1 MPHSFQHITILGPGL
16 LGGSIALAARR
27 VGLSAILWGRNPE
40 RVAAA
45 MSKGLKATT
54 DLAEAVKG
62 ADMVILAVPV
72 GVMDELAGKVCELQ
86 GPDVFLTDVGSVKG
100 LPHQMAEGRG
110 LRFVGSHPM
119 AGSEQTGVEAAREDL
134 FDGAACVVTND
145 AGLADEEVDA
155 LAKFWEALGCENVKR
170 MSAAEHDEAVA
181 RISHFPHAM
190 SSLTA
195 DVSLKDQGRAELA
208 GGGFR
213 DTTRVAS
220 GDPAMWAEIMMEN
233 KEALSVSLEEVREQ
247 IGKMLDQLAN
257 SDKEGLQ
264 AYLAE
269 VKKRNDEARKVMKES
284 IQVSPQKTISGELAV
299 PGDKSISH
307 RAAILAGLSDGSC
320 RVENFLSSEDC
331 VNTLRA
337 MMQLGV
343 KAEVLKGTD
352 DQPVDLLIHGCGGEL
367 QAPSRELDCGNSGT
381 GMRLLAGVL
390 AAQKFDS
397 VLTGDESLSGRP
409 MGRVMI
415 PLGEMG
421 AKIDARGEKKG
432 CAPLHIS
439 GGSLKSIDYDMPV
452 ASAQVKSAVLLA
464 GLFAPD
470 TTVVNQPAT
479 TRDHSERL
487 LNFFGVEV
495 VTEGNRISLQGGQK
509 VKACDL
515 VVPGDVSSAA
525 FWMVAAAVTPGSK
538 LTLTNVGLNPTRTAI
553 ITVLKRM
560 GAQITDEVLNED
572 GGEPRG
578 DIEIVGGQLT
588 GTEILP
594 EEVPNLI
601 DEVPILS
608 VAGALS
614 DGTMTIREAH
624 ELRVKETD
632 RIDTVV
638 KNLRAMGGE
647 IEEFE
652 DGMVIPGGQKLHG
665 AQLDS
670 YGDHRIAMA
679 FAIAGLLAESGDT
692 TIANTACVNTSYPT
706 FSEHLAQVSS

>member
-1 MPHSFQHITILGPGL
+1 
-16 LGGSIALAARR
+16 
-27 VGLSAILWGRNPE
+27 
-40 RVAAA
+40 
-45 MSKGLKATT
+45 MSNT
-54 DLAEAVKG
+54 
-62 ADMVILAVPV
+62 
-72 GVMDELAGKVCELQ
+72 
-86 GPDVFLTDVGSVKG
+86 
-100 LPHQMAEGRG
+100 
-110 LRFVGSHPM
+110 
-119 AGSEQTGVEAAREDL
+119 
-134 FDGAACVVTND
+134 
-145 AGLADEEVDA
+145 
-155 LAKFWEALGCENVKR
+155 
-170 MSAAEHDEAVA
+170 
-181 RISHFPHAM
+181 
-190 SSLTA
+190 
-195 DVSLKDQGRAELA
+195 
-208 GGGFR
+208 
-213 DTTRVAS
+213 
-220 GDPAMWAEIMMEN
+220 
-233 KEALSVSLEEVREQ
+233 
-247 IGKMLDQLAN
+247 
-257 SDKEGLQ
+257 
-264 AYLAE
+264 
-269 VKKRNDEARKVMKES
+269 

-337 MMQLGV
+337 MVQLGV
-343 KAEVLKGTD
+343 RYEVLKGTEE
-352 DQPVDLLIHGCGGEL
+352 QPEDLLIHGCGNEL
-367 QAPSRELDCGNSGT
+367 KAPDQELDCGNSGT

-390 AAQKFDS
+390 ASQKFDS
-397 VLTGDESLSGRP
+397 VLVGDESLSGRP

-421 AKIDARGEKKG
+421 AQIDARGEKEG

-439 GGSLKSIDYDMPV
+439 GGSLKAIEYDMPV

-464 GLFAPD
+464 GLFASD
-470 TTVVNQPAT
+470 TTVVYQPAT

-487 LNFFGVEV
+487 LNYFGVEV
-495 VTEGNRISLQGGQK
+495 VTEGNRISIEGGQK
-509 VKACDL
+509 VTARDL

-525 FWMVAAAVTPGSK
+525 FWIVAAAVTPGSK

-560 GAQITDEVLNED
+560 GARITDTIEHED

-578 DIEIVGGQLT
+578 LIEIEGGTLT

-601 DEVPILS
+601 DEVPILA

-614 DGTMTIREAH
+614 EGTMTIRNAH

-647 IEEFE
+647 VEEFD
-652 DGMVIPGGQKLHG
+652 DGMVIPGGQKLQG

-679 FAIAGLLAESGDT
+679 FAIAGLLAESGET
-692 TIANTACVNTSYPT
+692 TIVNTACVNTSYPT
-706 FSEHLAQVSS
+706 FSQHLAKISS

>member
-1 MPHSFQHITILGPGL
+1 
-16 LGGSIALAARR
+16 
-27 VGLSAILWGRNPE
+27 
-40 RVAAA
+40 
-45 MSKGLKATT
+45 MSNT
-54 DLAEAVKG
+54 
-62 ADMVILAVPV
+62 
-72 GVMDELAGKVCELQ
+72 
-86 GPDVFLTDVGSVKG
+86 
-100 LPHQMAEGRG
+100 
-110 LRFVGSHPM
+110 
-119 AGSEQTGVEAAREDL
+119 
-134 FDGAACVVTND
+134 
-145 AGLADEEVDA
+145 
-155 LAKFWEALGCENVKR
+155 
-170 MSAAEHDEAVA
+170 
-181 RISHFPHAM
+181 
-190 SSLTA
+190 
-195 DVSLKDQGRAELA
+195 
-208 GGGFR
+208 
-213 DTTRVAS
+213 
-220 GDPAMWAEIMMEN
+220 
-233 KEALSVSLEEVREQ
+233 
-247 IGKMLDQLAN
+247 
-257 SDKEGLQ
+257 
-264 AYLAE
+264 
-269 VKKRNDEARKVMKES
+269 

-337 MMQLGV
+337 MVQLGV
-343 KAEVLKGTD
+343 RYEVLKGTEE
-352 DQPVDLLIHGCGGEL
+352 QPEDLLIHGCGNEL
-367 QAPSRELDCGNSGT
+367 KAPDQELDCGNSGT

-390 AAQKFDS
+390 ASQKFDS
-397 VLTGDESLSGRP
+397 VLVGDESLSGRP

-421 AKIDARGEKKG
+421 AQIDARGEKEG

-439 GGSLKSIDYDMPV
+439 GGSLKVIKYDMPV

-470 TTVVNQPAT
+470 TTVVYQPAT

-487 LNFFGVEV
+487 LNYFGVEV
-495 VTEGNRISLQGGQK
+495 VTEGNRISIEGGQK
-509 VKACDL
+509 VTARDL

-525 FWMVAAAVTPGSK
+525 FWIVAAAVTPGSK

-560 GAQITDEVLNED
+560 GARITDTIEHED

-578 DIEIVGGQLT
+578 VIEIEGGTLT

-601 DEVPILS
+601 DEVPILA
-608 VAGALS
+608 VAGILS
-614 DGTMTIREAH
+614 EGTMTIRNAH

-638 KNLRAMGGE
+638 KNLRAMGGQ
-647 IEEFE
+647 IEEFD
-652 DGMVIPGGQKLHG
+652 DGMVIPGGQKLQG

-679 FAIAGLLAESGDT
+679 FAIAGLLAESGET
-692 TIANTACVNTSYPT
+692 TIVNTACVNTSYPT
-706 FSEHLAQVSS
+706 FSQHLTKIST

>member
-1 MPHSFQHITILGPGL
+1 
-16 LGGSIALAARR
+16 
-27 VGLSAILWGRNPE
+27 
-40 RVAAA
+40 
-45 MSKGLKATT
+45 MSNT
-54 DLAEAVKG
+54 
-62 ADMVILAVPV
+62 
-72 GVMDELAGKVCELQ
+72 
-86 GPDVFLTDVGSVKG
+86 
-100 LPHQMAEGRG
+100 
-110 LRFVGSHPM
+110 
-119 AGSEQTGVEAAREDL
+119 
-134 FDGAACVVTND
+134 
-145 AGLADEEVDA
+145 
-155 LAKFWEALGCENVKR
+155 
-170 MSAAEHDEAVA
+170 
-181 RISHFPHAM
+181 
-190 SSLTA
+190 
-195 DVSLKDQGRAELA
+195 
-208 GGGFR
+208 
-213 DTTRVAS
+213 
-220 GDPAMWAEIMMEN
+220 
-233 KEALSVSLEEVREQ
+233 
-247 IGKMLDQLAN
+247 
-257 SDKEGLQ
+257 
-264 AYLAE
+264 
-269 VKKRNDEARKVMKES
+269 

-337 MMQLGV
+337 MVQLGV
-343 KAEVLKGTD
+343 RYEVLKGTEE
-352 DQPVDLLIHGCGGEL
+352 QPEDLLIHGCGNEL
-367 QAPSRELDCGNSGT
+367 KAPGQELDCGNSGT

-390 AAQKFDS
+390 ASQKFDS
-397 VLTGDESLSGRP
+397 VLVGDESLSGRP

-421 AKIDARGEKKG
+421 AQIDARGEKEG

-439 GGSLKSIDYDMPV
+439 GGSLKAIEYDMPV

-470 TTVVNQPAT
+470 TTVVYQPAT

-487 LNFFGVEV
+487 LNYFGVEV
-495 VTEGNRISLQGGQK
+495 VTEGNRISIEGGQK
-509 VKACDL
+509 VTARDL

-525 FWMVAAAVTPGSK
+525 FWIVAAAVTPGSK

-560 GAQITDEVLNED
+560 GARITDTIEHED

-578 DIEIVGGQLT
+578 VIEIEGGTLT

-601 DEVPILS
+601 DEVPILA

-614 DGTMTIREAH
+614 EGTMTIRNAH

-638 KNLRAMGGE
+638 KNLRAMGGQ
-647 IEEFE
+647 IEEFD
-652 DGMVIPGGQKLHG
+652 DGMVIPGGQKLQG

-679 FAIAGLLAESGDT
+679 FAIAGLLAESGET
-692 TIANTACVNTSYPT
+692 TIVNTACVNTSYPT
-706 FSEHLAQVSS
+706 FSQHLAKISS

>member
-1 MPHSFQHITILGPGL
+1 
-16 LGGSIALAARR
+16 
-27 VGLSAILWGRNPE
+27 
-40 RVAAA
+40 
-45 MSKGLKATT
+45 MSNT
-54 DLAEAVKG
+54 
-62 ADMVILAVPV
+62 
-72 GVMDELAGKVCELQ
+72 
-86 GPDVFLTDVGSVKG
+86 
-100 LPHQMAEGRG
+100 
-110 LRFVGSHPM
+110 
-119 AGSEQTGVEAAREDL
+119 
-134 FDGAACVVTND
+134 
-145 AGLADEEVDA
+145 
-155 LAKFWEALGCENVKR
+155 
-170 MSAAEHDEAVA
+170 
-181 RISHFPHAM
+181 
-190 SSLTA
+190 
-195 DVSLKDQGRAELA
+195 
-208 GGGFR
+208 
-213 DTTRVAS
+213 
-220 GDPAMWAEIMMEN
+220 
-233 KEALSVSLEEVREQ
+233 
-247 IGKMLDQLAN
+247 
-257 SDKEGLQ
+257 
-264 AYLAE
+264 
-269 VKKRNDEARKVMKES
+269 

-337 MMQLGV
+337 MVQLGV
-343 KAEVLKGTD
+343 RYEVLKGTEE
-352 DQPVDLLIHGCGGEL
+352 QPEDLLIHGCGNEL
-367 QAPSRELDCGNSGT
+367 KAPDQELDCGNSGT

-390 AAQKFDS
+390 ASQNFDS
-397 VLTGDESLSGRP
+397 VLVGDESLSGRP

-421 AKIDARGEKKG
+421 AQIDARGEKEG

-439 GGSLKSIDYDMPV
+439 GGSLKAIEYDMPV

-470 TTVVNQPAT
+470 TTVVCQPAT

-487 LNFFGVEV
+487 LNYFGVEV
-495 VTEGNRISLQGGQK
+495 VTEGNRISIEGGQK
-509 VKACDL
+509 VTARDL

-525 FWMVAAAVTPGSK
+525 FWIVAAAVTPGSK
-538 LTLTNVGLNPTRTAI
+538 LTLTNVGLNPTRIAI

-560 GAQITDEVLNED
+560 GARITDTIEYED

-578 DIEIVGGQLT
+578 LIEIEGGTLT

-601 DEVPILS
+601 DEVPILA

-614 DGTMTIREAH
+614 EGTMTIRNAH

-647 IEEFE
+647 VEEFD
-652 DGMVIPGGQKLHG
+652 DGMVIPGGQKLQG

-679 FAIAGLLAESGDT
+679 FAIAGLLAESGET
-692 TIANTACVNTSYPT
+692 TIVNTACVNTSYPS
-706 FSEHLAQVSS
+706 FSQHLTKISS

>member
-1 MPHSFQHITILGPGL
+1 M
-16 LGGSIALAARR
+16 
-27 VGLSAILWGRNPE
+27 RN
-40 RVAAA
+40 
-45 MSKGLKATT
+45 T
-54 DLAEAVKG
+54 
-62 ADMVILAVPV
+62 
-72 GVMDELAGKVCELQ
+72 
-86 GPDVFLTDVGSVKG
+86 
-100 LPHQMAEGRG
+100 
-110 LRFVGSHPM
+110 
-119 AGSEQTGVEAAREDL
+119 
-134 FDGAACVVTND
+134 
-145 AGLADEEVDA
+145 
-155 LAKFWEALGCENVKR
+155 
-170 MSAAEHDEAVA
+170 
-181 RISHFPHAM
+181 
-190 SSLTA
+190 
-195 DVSLKDQGRAELA
+195 
-208 GGGFR
+208 
-213 DTTRVAS
+213 
-220 GDPAMWAEIMMEN
+220 
-233 KEALSVSLEEVREQ
+233 
-247 IGKMLDQLAN
+247 
-257 SDKEGLQ
+257 
-264 AYLAE
+264 
-269 VKKRNDEARKVMKES
+269 

-337 MMQLGV
+337 MVQLGV
-343 KAEVLKGTD
+343 RYEVLKGTEE
-352 DQPVDLLIHGCGGEL
+352 QPEDLLIHGCGNEL
-367 QAPSRELDCGNSGT
+367 KAPDQELDCGNSGT

-390 AAQKFDS
+390 ASQNFDS
-397 VLTGDESLSGRP
+397 VLVGDESLSGRP

-421 AKIDARGEKKG
+421 AQIDARGEKEG

-439 GGSLKSIDYDMPV
+439 GGSLKVIKYDMPV

-470 TTVVNQPAT
+470 TTAVYQPAT

-487 LNFFGVEV
+487 LNYFGVEV
-495 VTEGNRISLQGGQK
+495 VTEANRISIEGGQK
-509 VKACDL
+509 VTARDL

-525 FWMVAAAVTPGSK
+525 FWIVAAAVTPGSK
-538 LTLTNVGLNPTRTAI
+538 FTLTNVGLNPTRTAI

-560 GAQITDEVLNED
+560 GARITDTIEHQD

-578 DIEIVGGQLT
+578 VIEIEGGTLT

-601 DEVPILS
+601 DEVPILA
-608 VAGALS
+608 VAGILS
-614 DGTMTIREAH
+614 EGTMTIRNAQ

-647 IEEFE
+647 IEEFD
-652 DGMVIPGGQKLHG
+652 DGMVIPGGQKLQG

-679 FAIAGLLAESGDT
+679 FAIAGLLAESGET
-692 TIANTACVNTSYPT
+692 TIVNTACVNTSYPT
-706 FSEHLAQVSS
+706 FSQHLTKIST

>member
-1 MPHSFQHITILGPGL
+1 
-16 LGGSIALAARR
+16 
-27 VGLSAILWGRNPE
+27 
-40 RVAAA
+40 
-45 MSKGLKATT
+45 MSNT
-54 DLAEAVKG
+54 
-62 ADMVILAVPV
+62 
-72 GVMDELAGKVCELQ
+72 
-86 GPDVFLTDVGSVKG
+86 
-100 LPHQMAEGRG
+100 
-110 LRFVGSHPM
+110 
-119 AGSEQTGVEAAREDL
+119 
-134 FDGAACVVTND
+134 
-145 AGLADEEVDA
+145 
-155 LAKFWEALGCENVKR
+155 
-170 MSAAEHDEAVA
+170 
-181 RISHFPHAM
+181 
-190 SSLTA
+190 
-195 DVSLKDQGRAELA
+195 
-208 GGGFR
+208 
-213 DTTRVAS
+213 
-220 GDPAMWAEIMMEN
+220 
-233 KEALSVSLEEVREQ
+233 
-247 IGKMLDQLAN
+247 
-257 SDKEGLQ
+257 
-264 AYLAE
+264 
-269 VKKRNDEARKVMKES
+269 

-337 MMQLGV
+337 MVQLGV
-343 KAEVLKGTD
+343 RYEVLKGTEE
-352 DQPVDLLIHGCGGEL
+352 QPEDLLIHGCGNEL
-367 QAPSRELDCGNSGT
+367 KAPDQELDCGNSGT

-390 AAQKFDS
+390 ASQKFDS
-397 VLTGDESLSGRP
+397 VLVGDESLSGRP

-421 AKIDARGEKKG
+421 AQIDARGEKEG
-432 CAPLHIS
+432 CAPLHIR
-439 GGSLKSIDYDMPV
+439 GGSLKAIEYDMPV

-470 TTVVNQPAT
+470 TTVVYQPAT

-487 LNFFGVEV
+487 LNYFGVEV
-495 VTEGNRISLQGGQK
+495 VTEGNRISIEGGQK
-509 VKACDL
+509 VTARDL

-525 FWMVAAAVTPGSK
+525 FWIVAAAVTPGSK

-560 GAQITDEVLNED
+560 GARITDTIEHED

-578 DIEIVGGQLT
+578 LIEIEGGTLT

-594 EEVPNLI
+594 EEIPNLI
-601 DEVPILS
+601 DEVPILA

-614 DGTMTIREAH
+614 EGTMTIRNAH

-647 IEEFE
+647 VEEFD
-652 DGMVIPGGQKLHG
+652 DGMVIPGGQKLQG

-679 FAIAGLLAESGDT
+679 FAIAGLLAESGET
-692 TIANTACVNTSYPT
+692 TIVNTACVNTSYPT
-706 FSEHLAQVSS
+706 FSQHLTKISS

>member
-1 MPHSFQHITILGPGL
+1 
-16 LGGSIALAARR
+16 
-27 VGLSAILWGRNPE
+27 
-40 RVAAA
+40 
-45 MSKGLKATT
+45 MSNT
-54 DLAEAVKG
+54 
-62 ADMVILAVPV
+62 
-72 GVMDELAGKVCELQ
+72 
-86 GPDVFLTDVGSVKG
+86 
-100 LPHQMAEGRG
+100 
-110 LRFVGSHPM
+110 
-119 AGSEQTGVEAAREDL
+119 
-134 FDGAACVVTND
+134 
-145 AGLADEEVDA
+145 
-155 LAKFWEALGCENVKR
+155 
-170 MSAAEHDEAVA
+170 
-181 RISHFPHAM
+181 
-190 SSLTA
+190 
-195 DVSLKDQGRAELA
+195 
-208 GGGFR
+208 
-213 DTTRVAS
+213 
-220 GDPAMWAEIMMEN
+220 
-233 KEALSVSLEEVREQ
+233 
-247 IGKMLDQLAN
+247 
-257 SDKEGLQ
+257 
-264 AYLAE
+264 
-269 VKKRNDEARKVMKES
+269 

-337 MMQLGV
+337 MVQLGV
-343 KAEVLKGTD
+343 RYEVLKGTEE
-352 DQPVDLLIHGCGGEL
+352 QPEDLLIHGCGNEL
-367 QAPSRELDCGNSGT
+367 KAPDEELDCGNSGT

-390 AAQKFDS
+390 ASQKFDS
-397 VLTGDESLSGRP
+397 VLVGDESLSGRP

-421 AKIDARGEKKG
+421 AQIDARGEKEG

-439 GGSLKSIDYDMPV
+439 GGSLKPIEYDMPV

-470 TTVVNQPAT
+470 TTVVYQPAT

-487 LNFFGVEV
+487 LNYFGVEV
-495 VTEGNRISLQGGQK
+495 VTEGNRISIEGGQK
-509 VKACDL
+509 VIARDL

-525 FWMVAAAVTPGSK
+525 FWIVAAAVTPGSK
-538 LTLTNVGLNPTRTAI
+538 FTLTNVGLNPTRTAI

-560 GAQITDEVLNED
+560 GARITDTIEHED

-578 DIEIVGGQLT
+578 VIEIEGGTLT
-588 GTEILP
+588 GTVILP

-601 DEVPILS
+601 DEVPILA

-614 DGTMTIREAH
+614 EGTMTIRNAH

-647 IEEFE
+647 IEEFD
-652 DGMVIPGGQKLHG
+652 DGMVIPGGQKLQG

-679 FAIAGLLAESGDT
+679 FAIAGLLAESGET
-692 TIANTACVNTSYPT
+692 TIVNTACVNTSYPT
-706 FSEHLAQVSS
+706 FSQHLAKISS

>member
-1 MPHSFQHITILGPGL
+1 
-16 LGGSIALAARR
+16 
-27 VGLSAILWGRNPE
+27 
-40 RVAAA
+40 
-45 MSKGLKATT
+45 MSNT
-54 DLAEAVKG
+54 
-62 ADMVILAVPV
+62 
-72 GVMDELAGKVCELQ
+72 
-86 GPDVFLTDVGSVKG
+86 
-100 LPHQMAEGRG
+100 
-110 LRFVGSHPM
+110 
-119 AGSEQTGVEAAREDL
+119 
-134 FDGAACVVTND
+134 
-145 AGLADEEVDA
+145 
-155 LAKFWEALGCENVKR
+155 
-170 MSAAEHDEAVA
+170 
-181 RISHFPHAM
+181 
-190 SSLTA
+190 
-195 DVSLKDQGRAELA
+195 
-208 GGGFR
+208 
-213 DTTRVAS
+213 
-220 GDPAMWAEIMMEN
+220 
-233 KEALSVSLEEVREQ
+233 
-247 IGKMLDQLAN
+247 
-257 SDKEGLQ
+257 
-264 AYLAE
+264 
-269 VKKRNDEARKVMKES
+269 

-337 MMQLGV
+337 MVQLGV
-343 KAEVLKGTD
+343 RYEVLKGTEEE
-352 DQPVDLLIHGCGGEL
+352 PEDLLIHGCGNEL
-367 QAPSRELDCGNSGT
+367 KAPDQELDCGNSGT

-390 AAQKFDS
+390 ASQKFDS
-397 VLTGDESLSGRP
+397 VLVGDESLSGRP

-421 AKIDARGEKKG
+421 AQIDARGEKEG

-439 GGSLKSIDYDMPV
+439 GGSLKAIEYDMPV

-470 TTVVNQPAT
+470 TTVVCQPAT

-487 LNFFGVEV
+487 LNYFGVEV
-495 VTEGNRISLQGGQK
+495 VTEGNRISIEGGQK
-509 VKACDL
+509 VTARDL

-525 FWMVAAAVTPGSK
+525 FWIVAAAVTPGSK

-560 GAQITDEVLNED
+560 GARITDTIEHED

-578 DIEIVGGQLT
+578 LIEIEGGTLT
-588 GTEILP
+588 GTGILP

-601 DEVPILS
+601 DEVPILA

-614 DGTMTIREAH
+614 EGTMTIRNAH

-647 IEEFE
+647 VEEFD
-652 DGMVIPGGQKLHG
+652 DGMVIPGGQKLQG

-679 FAIAGLLAESGDT
+679 FAIAGLLAES
-692 TIANTACVNTSYPT
+692 
-706 FSEHLAQVSS
+706 

>member
-1 MPHSFQHITILGPGL
+1 
-16 LGGSIALAARR
+16 
-27 VGLSAILWGRNPE
+27 
-40 RVAAA
+40 
-45 MSKGLKATT
+45 MSNT
-54 DLAEAVKG
+54 
-62 ADMVILAVPV
+62 
-72 GVMDELAGKVCELQ
+72 
-86 GPDVFLTDVGSVKG
+86 
-100 LPHQMAEGRG
+100 
-110 LRFVGSHPM
+110 
-119 AGSEQTGVEAAREDL
+119 
-134 FDGAACVVTND
+134 
-145 AGLADEEVDA
+145 
-155 LAKFWEALGCENVKR
+155 
-170 MSAAEHDEAVA
+170 
-181 RISHFPHAM
+181 
-190 SSLTA
+190 
-195 DVSLKDQGRAELA
+195 
-208 GGGFR
+208 
-213 DTTRVAS
+213 
-220 GDPAMWAEIMMEN
+220 
-233 KEALSVSLEEVREQ
+233 
-247 IGKMLDQLAN
+247 
-257 SDKEGLQ
+257 
-264 AYLAE
+264 
-269 VKKRNDEARKVMKES
+269 

-337 MMQLGV
+337 MVQLGV
-343 KAEVLKGTD
+343 RYEVLKGTEEE
-352 DQPVDLLIHGCGGEL
+352 PEDLLIHGCGNEL
-367 QAPSRELDCGNSGT
+367 KAPDQELDCGNSGT

-390 AAQKFDS
+390 ASQKFDS
-397 VLTGDESLSGRP
+397 VLVGDESLSGRP

-421 AKIDARGEKKG
+421 AQIDARGEKEG

-439 GGSLKSIDYDMPV
+439 GGSLKAIEYDMPV

-470 TTVVNQPAT
+470 TTVVCQPAT

-487 LNFFGVEV
+487 LNYFGVEV
-495 VTEGNRISLQGGQK
+495 VTEGNRISIEGGQK
-509 VKACDL
+509 VTARDL

-525 FWMVAAAVTPGSK
+525 FWIVAAAVTPGSK

-560 GAQITDEVLNED
+560 GARITDTIEHED

-578 DIEIVGGQLT
+578 LIEIEGGTLT
-588 GTEILP
+588 GTGILP

-601 DEVPILS
+601 DEVPILA

-614 DGTMTIREAH
+614 EGTMTIRNAH

-647 IEEFE
+647 VEEFD
-652 DGMVIPGGQKLHG
+652 DGMVIPGGQKLQG

-679 FAIAGLLAESGDT
+679 FAIAGLLAESGET
-692 TIANTACVNTSYPT
+692 TIVNTACVNTSYPS
-706 FSEHLAQVSS
+706 FSQHLTKISS

>member
-1 MPHSFQHITILGPGL
+1 
-16 LGGSIALAARR
+16 
-27 VGLSAILWGRNPE
+27 
-40 RVAAA
+40 
-45 MSKGLKATT
+45 MSNT
-54 DLAEAVKG
+54 
-62 ADMVILAVPV
+62 
-72 GVMDELAGKVCELQ
+72 
-86 GPDVFLTDVGSVKG
+86 
-100 LPHQMAEGRG
+100 
-110 LRFVGSHPM
+110 
-119 AGSEQTGVEAAREDL
+119 
-134 FDGAACVVTND
+134 
-145 AGLADEEVDA
+145 
-155 LAKFWEALGCENVKR
+155 
-170 MSAAEHDEAVA
+170 
-181 RISHFPHAM
+181 
-190 SSLTA
+190 
-195 DVSLKDQGRAELA
+195 
-208 GGGFR
+208 
-213 DTTRVAS
+213 
-220 GDPAMWAEIMMEN
+220 
-233 KEALSVSLEEVREQ
+233 
-247 IGKMLDQLAN
+247 
-257 SDKEGLQ
+257 
-264 AYLAE
+264 
-269 VKKRNDEARKVMKES
+269 

-307 RAAILAGLSDGSC
+307 RAAILAGLSNGSC
-320 RVENFLSSEDC
+320 RVENFLPSEDC

-337 MMQLGV
+337 MGQLGV
-343 KAEVLKGTD
+343 QFEILKGTEE
-352 DQPVDLLIHGCGGEL
+352 QAEDLLIHGCGNEL
-367 QAPSRELDCGNSGT
+367 KAPAQELDCGNSGT

-397 VLTGDESLSGRP
+397 VLVGDESLSGRP

-421 AKIDARGEKKG
+421 AKIDARGDKDG

-439 GGSLKSIDYDMPV
+439 GGALKAIEYDMPV

-470 TTVVNQPAT
+470 ATVVHQPAT

-487 LNFFGVEV
+487 LNYFGVEV
-495 VTEGNRISLQGGQK
+495 VTEGNRISIKGGQK
-509 VKACDL
+509 VTARDL
-515 VVPGDVSSAA
+515 IVPGDVSSAA
-525 FWMVAAAVTPGSK
+525 FWIVAAAVAPGSK

-560 GAQITDEVLNED
+560 GARITDTIEHED

-578 DIEIVGGQLT
+578 VIEIEGGTLT

-601 DEVPILS
+601 DEVPILA

-614 DGTMTIREAH
+614 GGSMTIRNAR

-647 IEEFE
+647 VEEFD

-679 FAIAGLLAESGDT
+679 FAIAGLLAESGET
-692 TIANTACVNTSYPT
+692 TIANTACVNTSYPA
-706 FSEHLAQVSS
+706 FSKHLAEISS

>member
-1 MPHSFQHITILGPGL
+1 
-16 LGGSIALAARR
+16 
-27 VGLSAILWGRNPE
+27 
-40 RVAAA
+40 
-45 MSKGLKATT
+45 MSNT
-54 DLAEAVKG
+54 
-62 ADMVILAVPV
+62 
-72 GVMDELAGKVCELQ
+72 
-86 GPDVFLTDVGSVKG
+86 
-100 LPHQMAEGRG
+100 
-110 LRFVGSHPM
+110 
-119 AGSEQTGVEAAREDL
+119 
-134 FDGAACVVTND
+134 
-145 AGLADEEVDA
+145 
-155 LAKFWEALGCENVKR
+155 
-170 MSAAEHDEAVA
+170 
-181 RISHFPHAM
+181 
-190 SSLTA
+190 
-195 DVSLKDQGRAELA
+195 
-208 GGGFR
+208 
-213 DTTRVAS
+213 
-220 GDPAMWAEIMMEN
+220 
-233 KEALSVSLEEVREQ
+233 
-247 IGKMLDQLAN
+247 
-257 SDKEGLQ
+257 
-264 AYLAE
+264 
-269 VKKRNDEARKVMKES
+269 

-337 MMQLGV
+337 MVQLGV
-343 KAEVLKGTD
+343 RYEVLKGTEE
-352 DQPVDLLIHGCGGEL
+352 QPEDLLIHGCGNEL
-367 QAPSRELDCGNSGT
+367 KAPGQELDCGNSGT

-390 AAQKFDS
+390 ASQKFDS
-397 VLTGDESLSGRP
+397 VLVGDESLSGRP

-421 AKIDARGEKKG
+421 AQIDARGEKEG

-439 GGSLKSIDYDMPV
+439 GGSLKAIEYDMPV

-470 TTVVNQPAT
+470 TTVVYQPAT

-487 LNFFGVEV
+487 LNYFGVEV
-495 VTEGNRISLQGGQK
+495 VTEGNRISIEGGQK
-509 VKACDL
+509 VTARDL

-525 FWMVAAAVTPGSK
+525 FWIVAAAVTLGSR

-560 GAQITDEVLNED
+560 GARITDTIEHED

-578 DIEIVGGQLT
+578 VIEIEGGTLT

-601 DEVPILS
+601 DEVPILA
-608 VAGALS
+608 VAGILS
-614 DGTMTIREAH
+614 EGTMTIRNAH

-638 KNLRAMGGE
+638 KNLRAMGGQ
-647 IEEFE
+647 IEEFD
-652 DGMVIPGGQKLHG
+652 DGMVIPGGQKLQG

-679 FAIAGLLAESGDT
+679 FAIAGLLAESGET
-692 TIANTACVNTSYPT
+692 TIVNTACVNTSYPT
-706 FSEHLAQVSS
+706 FSQHLAKISS

>member
-1 MPHSFQHITILGPGL
+1 
-16 LGGSIALAARR
+16 
-27 VGLSAILWGRNPE
+27 
-40 RVAAA
+40 
-45 MSKGLKATT
+45 MSNT
-54 DLAEAVKG
+54 
-62 ADMVILAVPV
+62 
-72 GVMDELAGKVCELQ
+72 
-86 GPDVFLTDVGSVKG
+86 
-100 LPHQMAEGRG
+100 
-110 LRFVGSHPM
+110 
-119 AGSEQTGVEAAREDL
+119 
-134 FDGAACVVTND
+134 
-145 AGLADEEVDA
+145 
-155 LAKFWEALGCENVKR
+155 
-170 MSAAEHDEAVA
+170 
-181 RISHFPHAM
+181 
-190 SSLTA
+190 
-195 DVSLKDQGRAELA
+195 
-208 GGGFR
+208 
-213 DTTRVAS
+213 
-220 GDPAMWAEIMMEN
+220 
-233 KEALSVSLEEVREQ
+233 
-247 IGKMLDQLAN
+247 
-257 SDKEGLQ
+257 
-264 AYLAE
+264 
-269 VKKRNDEARKVMKES
+269 

-337 MMQLGV
+337 MVQLGV
-343 KAEVLKGTD
+343 RYEVLKGTEE
-352 DQPVDLLIHGCGGEL
+352 QPEDLLIHGCGNEL
-367 QAPSRELDCGNSGT
+367 KAPDQELDCGNSGT

-390 AAQKFDS
+390 ASQKFDS
-397 VLTGDESLSGRP
+397 VLVGDESLSGRP

-421 AKIDARGEKKG
+421 AQIDARGEKEG

-439 GGSLKSIDYDMPV
+439 GGSLKAIEYDMPV

-470 TTVVNQPAT
+470 TTVVYQPAT

-487 LNFFGVEV
+487 LNYFGVEV
-495 VTEGNRISLQGGQK
+495 VTEGNRISIEGGQK
-509 VKACDL
+509 VTARDL

-525 FWMVAAAVTPGSK
+525 FWIVAAAVTPGSK

-560 GAQITDEVLNED
+560 GARITDTIEHED

-578 DIEIVGGQLT
+578 LIEIEGGTLT
-588 GTEILP
+588 GTGILP

-601 DEVPILS
+601 DEVPILA

-614 DGTMTIREAH
+614 EGTMTIRNAH

-647 IEEFE
+647 VEEFD
-652 DGMVIPGGQKLHG
+652 DGMVIPGGQKLQG

-679 FAIAGLLAESGDT
+679 FAIAGLLAESGET
-692 TIANTACVNTSYPT
+692 TIVNTACVNTSYPS
-706 FSEHLAQVSS
+706 FSQHLTKISS

>member
-1 MPHSFQHITILGPGL
+1 
-16 LGGSIALAARR
+16 
-27 VGLSAILWGRNPE
+27 
-40 RVAAA
+40 
-45 MSKGLKATT
+45 MSNT
-54 DLAEAVKG
+54 
-62 ADMVILAVPV
+62 
-72 GVMDELAGKVCELQ
+72 
-86 GPDVFLTDVGSVKG
+86 
-100 LPHQMAEGRG
+100 
-110 LRFVGSHPM
+110 
-119 AGSEQTGVEAAREDL
+119 
-134 FDGAACVVTND
+134 
-145 AGLADEEVDA
+145 
-155 LAKFWEALGCENVKR
+155 
-170 MSAAEHDEAVA
+170 
-181 RISHFPHAM
+181 
-190 SSLTA
+190 
-195 DVSLKDQGRAELA
+195 
-208 GGGFR
+208 
-213 DTTRVAS
+213 
-220 GDPAMWAEIMMEN
+220 
-233 KEALSVSLEEVREQ
+233 
-247 IGKMLDQLAN
+247 
-257 SDKEGLQ
+257 
-264 AYLAE
+264 
-269 VKKRNDEARKVMKES
+269 

-337 MMQLGV
+337 MVQLGV
-343 KAEVLKGTD
+343 RFEVLKGTEEL
-352 DQPVDLLIHGCGGEL
+352 PVDLLIHGCGNEL
-367 QAPSRELDCGNSGT
+367 KAPAQELDCGNSGT

-397 VLTGDESLSGRP
+397 VLIGDESLSGRP

-415 PLGEMG
+415 PLGKMG
-421 AKIDARGEKKG
+421 AQIDARGDKDG

-439 GGSLKSIDYDMPV
+439 GGTLKSIEYDMPV

-470 TTVVNQPAT
+470 TTVVHQPAT

-487 LNFFGVEV
+487 LNYFGVEV

-509 VKACDL
+509 VTARDL

-525 FWMVAAAVTPGSK
+525 FWIVAAAVTPGSK

-560 GAQITDEVLNED
+560 GAQITDTIEHED

-578 DIEIVGGQLT
+578 VIEIAGGTLT
-588 GTEILP
+588 GTEIFP

-601 DEVPILS
+601 DEVPILA

-614 DGTMTIREAH
+614 EGSMTIRNAH

-638 KNLRAMGGE
+638 KNLRAMGGG
-647 IEEFE
+647 IEEFD
-652 DGMVIPGGQKLHG
+652 DGMTIPGGQKLQG

-679 FAIAGLLAESGDT
+679 FAIAGLLAESGET

-706 FSEHLAQVSS
+706 FSQHLAKISS